1 MCVVG
6 VDRQRR
12 ISGGASNVDAA
23 DAITRAAAGDHNA
36 FGHFYDQ
43 TQRQVHGVV
52 LAVVKNQAIAEEIT
66 QEVYVELWRLAPR
79 FESHRGSALA
89 WATTIAHRRAVDRV
103 RSEQSRRNREDRS
116 HVAPVAEFDPVA
128 DRVSSDLD
136 NTTVYDGLALLT
148 PDQRQAVTLAY
159 FSGYSYRQ
167 VAAVLDL
174 PEGTV
179 KTRIRLG
186 LATLRDHFGVSS

>member
-12 ISGGASNVDAA
+12 TSRGTSNDNATK
-23 DAITRAAAGDHNA
+23 AITRAATGDHDA
-36 FGHFYDQ
+36 FGRFYDL

-128 DRVSSDLD
+128 DGVARHLD
-136 NTTVYDGLALLT
+136 NATVYDGLALLS
-148 PDQRQAVTLAY
+148 PGQRQAVTLAY
-159 FSGYSYRQ
+159 FSGYTYRQ
-167 VAAVLDL
+167 VADVLDL